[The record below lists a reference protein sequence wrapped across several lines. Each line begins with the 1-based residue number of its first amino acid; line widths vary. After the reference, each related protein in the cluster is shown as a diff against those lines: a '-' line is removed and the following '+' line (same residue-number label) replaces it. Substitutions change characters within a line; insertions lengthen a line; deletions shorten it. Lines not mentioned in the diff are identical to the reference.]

1 MLETGLLC
9 SKQCNSY
16 HFSEKQENHII
27 CFVLISLRMLCSQW
41 GHDFRPDYR
50 GLGCLKQNFPDVPVM
65 ALTATA
71 TQSVREVIKM
81 TMDFSFFVSLDKH
94 NVSHV

>member
-1 MLETGLLC
+1 
-9 SKQCNSY
+9 
-16 HFSEKQENHII
+16 
-27 CFVLISLRMLCSQW
+27 MLCSQW
-41 GHDFRPDYR
+41 GHDFRPDYC
-50 GLGCLKQNFPDVPVM
+50 GLGCLKQNFPDVPMM

-81 TMDFSFFVSLDKH
+81 TMDFSFFVSLEKH